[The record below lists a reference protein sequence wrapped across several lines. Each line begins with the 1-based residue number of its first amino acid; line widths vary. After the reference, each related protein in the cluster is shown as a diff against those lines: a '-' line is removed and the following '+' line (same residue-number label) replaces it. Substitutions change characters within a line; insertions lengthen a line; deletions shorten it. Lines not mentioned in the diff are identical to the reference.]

1 MYTQIIPKNLE
12 QTASLKIYKSEH
24 LAKENIQI
32 LNKHIKN
39 TQKSYIIRK
48 LQIKTTHLLELVNSK
63 NKNKKKQPRGFPG
76 SSVVKPPPDNAR
88 DSNMI
93 PYLGR
98 YHVPRSNLAV
108 FFPKA
113 KQSSTEDQTLHI

>member
-63 NKNKKKQPRGFPG
+63 KKKKKTGASLVAQW
-76 SSVVKPPPDNAR
+76 
-88 DSNMI
+88 
-93 PYLGR
+93 
-98 YHVPRSNLAV
+98 
-108 FFPKA
+108 
-113 KQSSTEDQTLHI
+113 